1 MMPRLLPFVLRRSA
15 AAAILLAVIALGLAL
30 PARHVLVAPW
40 PEFVD
45 EVLTEAGPGQ
55 VQRLFVPGNSSGAAR
70 STVVARSRPITLWRL
85 ETASEEV
92 VHAWLA
98 GVRDEAGELLPAPPA
113 WLEAVRL
120 DAPLPGPVEL
130 VMTTAERETRA
141 IRGADIQRMYRPNDL
156 SLPERT
162 ALWRDRLIQ
171 RWRFN
176 PGGVARTTPPAR

>member
-1 MMPRLLPFVLRRSA
+1 MMPRLLPFLLRRLA
-15 AAAILLAVIALGLAL
+15 GAAILLAVIALGLAL

-40 PEFVD
+40 PALVD
-45 EVLTEAGPGQ
+45 EVLIEAGPARIE
-55 VQRLFVPGNSSGAAR
+55 RLFLPGDSPGGVQSP
-70 STVVARSRPITLWRL
+70 VVARSRPITLWRL
-85 ETASEEV
+85 ETASEGV

-98 GVRDEAGELLPAPPA
+98 GVRDEEGELLPAPPG

-120 DAPLPGPVEL
+120 DAPLPEPVEL

-141 IRGADIQRMYRPNDL
+141 FHSADIKRMYRPNDL

-162 ALWRDRLIQ
+162 ALWRDRLVQ